1 MSVSSF
7 RPSSERMDRLWIVC
21 VYIGCGGAM
30 PFVEKC
36 RFEHMSSLVEE
47 EFFID
52 SVMVKSAELRDFFFE
67 VFTAFCVSL
76 V

>member
-1 MSVSSF
+1 
-7 RPSSERMDRLWIVC
+7 
-21 VYIGCGGAM
+21 M
-30 PFVEKC
+30 PLVEKW
-36 RFEHMSSLVEE
+36 RFEQINKIVEE

-52 SVMVKSAELRDFFFE
+52 SVMVRGAELRDNFFFE

>member
-1 MSVSSF
+1 
-7 RPSSERMDRLWIVC
+7 
-21 VYIGCGGAM
+21 M